1 MSEKTPALR
10 LGASVRFQDRWAGN
24 VTAIEISEEW
34 EVYNVGVRHGL
45 FKAVTVRL
53 PLEAATGWDDEHAA
67 FDEMTSRA
75 AFGREVPPV
84 AAPSRPV
91 SAETPIAGGGRFAGV
106 LVSPSTRLAGEV
118 LLEREGHLYRVPVEG
133 VTFDGKTMYP
143 GVQPDA
149 LIRYFTGDEMRERV
163 RRALASTGVISSSEL
178 QQIDVETLGRRVG
191 LTGNVRSKNSREAAR
206 QAASAALGLSVDA
219 DGLADDLELETQ
231 IAMALDRAGLTRA
244 GEIYPRSTLG
254 EVVLRGRVS
263 TQGAADDAGRVAARV
278 RGVRT
283 VTNRIAVGA
292 PNPDAKPV
300 GVAR

>member
-24 VTAIEISEEW
+24 VTAIEISDDW
-34 EVYNVGVRHGL
+34 EIYNVAVRHGL

-53 PLEAATGWDDEHAA
+53 PLEAATGWDDDHVA

-91 SAETPIAGGGRFAGV
+91 SEETPIAGGGRLAGV

-118 LLEREGHLYRVPVEG
+118 LLERGGLLYRVPAEG

-149 LIRYFTGDEMRERV
+149 LIRYFTQDEMRERV
-163 RRALASTGVISSSEL
+163 RQALGRTTEISSSEL
-178 QQIDVETLGRRVG
+178 QHIDVEVLGRWVG

-206 QAASAALGLSVDA
+206 RAASTALGVSVDS
-219 DGLADDLELETQ
+219 DGLADDLELETKV
-231 IAMALDRAGLTRA
+231 ALALDGAGLTRA

-263 TQGAADDAGRVAARV
+263 TQGAAEDAGRVAARV
-278 RGVRT
+278 AGVRR
-283 VTNRIAVGA
+283 VTNRIAAGA
-292 PNPDAKPV
+292 PDSDAKPAGV
-300 GVAR
+300 GR